1 MIAVQTSCHAVV
13 RSPITPVL
21 LSVLSC
27 HQEKPPWDQAE
38 AAVFYRRV
46 YAWVRVPQ
54 TMYNWLVP
62 ELDHPGGQWTGC
74 SLLHSP
80 FLEAHRSQGCRLKWQ
95 ALFLSLSLFQSFL
108 SFLPFS
114 LPWCSPLP
122 SHPLHHEDSL
132 FVSLSFCH
140 WRWLLFRS

>member
-1 MIAVQTSCHAVV
+1 MIAVQTSCHAVAG
-13 RSPITPVL
+13 SPITPVL

-27 HQEKPPWDQAE
+27 RQEKPPWEQAE
-38 AAVFYRRV
+38 AAVFYRLV

-95 ALFLSLSLFQSFL
+95 ALSFCLFFNLFFPSSLSLSLGAHPYPPI
-108 SFLPFS
+108 PFIMKTPC
-114 LPWCSPLP
+114 LCL
-122 SHPLHHEDSL
+122 
-132 FVSLSFCH
+132 
-140 WRWLLFRS
+140 